1 VGYAV
6 SLSLAQ
12 AGWIVTLF
20 LNPPLAVAV
29 PVTVLLF
36 GVELLGPLL
45 AERKGGGIPWHPHH
59 IAERY
64 GLLLII
70 TLGEGILGTIAA
82 VAALVAK
89 VDWSAEAVLVVIA
102 GVGLTFGLWWNYFII
117 PSGEVLAKQ
126 RRRSWVWGYGH
137 IPLFAATAAIGAGVH
152 VAAYVVEGHAS
163 IGVVGAVLAT
173 AIPVG
178 IATLVYFALYSS
190 LIRGFDPF
198 HLALLLGTFLVLAAA
213 VFLAANGVSLGWSLI
228 VVTLAPVVSI
238 VGFESVGHRHM
249 ATALARIPD

>member
-1 VGYAV
+1 V
-6 SLSLAQ
+6 
-12 AGWIVTLF
+12 
-20 LNPPLAVAV
+20 
-29 PVTVLLF
+29 
-36 GVELLGPLL
+36 
-45 AERKGGGIPWHPHH
+45 
-59 IAERY
+59 
-64 GLLLII
+64 
-70 TLGEGILGTIAA
+70 
-82 VAALVAK
+82 
-89 VDWSAEAVLVVIA
+89 EAVLVVIA

-117 PSGEVLAKQ
+117 PPGEVLEKQ

-137 IPLFAATAAIGAGVH
+137 IPLFAATAAIGAGIH
-152 VAAYVVEGHAS
+152 VAAYVVEGEAS

-238 VGFESVGHRHM
+238 VGFESIGHRHM
-249 ATALARIPD
+249 AAAIDRILD